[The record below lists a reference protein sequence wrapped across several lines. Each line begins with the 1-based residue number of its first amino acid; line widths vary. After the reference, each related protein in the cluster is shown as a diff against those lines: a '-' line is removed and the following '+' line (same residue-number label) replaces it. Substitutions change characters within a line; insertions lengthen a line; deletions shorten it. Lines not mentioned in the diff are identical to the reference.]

1 MSSAQRPARPT
12 VSDELLALLGRY
24 VSNINAKALLRS
36 AAQSLERAPEALH
49 DTDLARVVAALRS
62 RLPVFLT
69 EPQRL
74 NSCLAALEELVAER
88 AQHAPPAPTARDVTI
103 IEIEAEDDIVAARMQ
118 GREVC
123 QELGFRS
130 VEQVKIATAI
140 SELAR
145 NIILYAKRGRI
156 ELHRLRA
163 PEPGLE
169 IVARDNGPGIADV
182 DAVLSGRHSS
192 RFGMGMGLR
201 GTRSLMDEFQI
212 RSALGVGTTVRAR
225 KYKR

>member
-12 VSDELLALLGRY
+12 VSEELLALLGRY
-24 VSNINAKALLRS
+24 VSGINAKALLRS
-36 AAQSLERAPEALH
+36 AAQSQQRDPEALH
-49 DTDLARVVAALRS
+49 ETDLADVAAALRS

-69 EPQRL
+69 DTQRL
-74 NSCLAALEELVAER
+74 SSCLTVLEELVAQR
-88 AQHAPPAPTARDVTI
+88 AQTPPSAPPARDVTI
-103 IEIEAEDDIVAARMQ
+103 IEIETEDDIVAARMQ

-130 VEQVKIATAI
+130 VDQVKIATAI

-156 ELHRLRA
+156 ELHRLRGS
-163 PEPGLE
+163 EPGLE

-201 GTRSLMDEFQI
+201 GTRSLMDEFHI
-212 RSALGVGTTVRAR
+212 RSALGIGTTVRTR

>member
-12 VSDELLALLGRY
+12 VSEELLALLGRY
-24 VSNINAKALLRS
+24 VSAINAKALLRS
-36 AAQSLERAPEALH
+36 AAQSQERNSEALNE
-49 DTDLARVVAALRS
+49 TDLPDMVTALRS

-69 EPQRL
+69 DPQRL
-74 NSCLAALEELVAER
+74 KSCLSGLEELVAQR
-88 AQHAPPAPTARDVTI
+88 AQRSPAAPTARDVTI

-123 QELGFRS
+123 RELGFRS
-130 VEQVKIATAI
+130 VDQVKIATAI

-201 GTRSLMDEFQI
+201 GTRRLMDDFQI
-212 RSALGVGTTVRAR
+212 RSALGIGTTVRAR